1 MAYFQYNGRDKK
13 GEIVKGVL
21 RAPTAE
27 DAKAK
32 LRKKGIAARDI
43 TMKTGFLY
51 QDLNLGSGKVPF
63 KDLVIFMRQFSTL
76 IKAGITILDATS
88 ILKDQT
94 SQKRLKQVLAEIEE
108 DLREGHPFSVAAEQ
122 HPKVF
127 PVLFTNML
135 KAGEA
140 GGQFDEIL
148 DQLAVYYEKQ
158 NETKQKVQSAMMYP
172 AILGIV
178 AIVVVIFMIGFIVP
192 RFAGMFTSFGADL
205 PFITQFLLDL
215 SEIFQTWWWVALLL
229 VIGISIAVSVLI
241 KRDPYRYYVHSFIL
255 RLPIFGPVVQKSTLA
270 RMTRTLSS
278 LYAASVPVTQSLMVV
293 RKVVENAVIE
303 EIIEKASIS
312 VQEGNSLATP
322 MIGHWAIPSFV
333 SQMIVLGEKSGT
345 LDFMLAKV
353 ADFYEQEVDTAAERL
368 KSLIEPAMILFLAVV
383 IGGIVASIMIPMFS
397 IFTEVQ

>member
-1 MAYFQYNGRDKK
+1 MAYFQYSGRDRK
-13 GEIVKGVL
+13 GEIASGVM
-21 RAPTAE
+21 RAATAE
-27 DAKAK
+27 DAKIK
-32 LRKKGIAARDI
+32 LRKKGIAAREI
-43 TMKTGFLY
+43 KIKTGFLY
-51 QDLNLGSGKVPF
+51 QELNIGSGKVPF
-63 KDLVIFMRQFSTL
+63 KDLVIFIRQFSTL

-88 ILKDQT
+88 ILKEQT

-122 HPKVF
+122 HPQVF

-148 DQLAVYYEKQ
+148 DQLAIYYEKQ
-158 NETKQKVQSAMMYP
+158 NETKQKVTSAMMYP
-172 AILGIV
+172 AVLGVV
-178 AIVVVIFMIGFIVP
+178 AIAVVIFMIGFIVP
-192 RFAGMFTSFGADL
+192 RFAGMFTSFGAEL

-215 SEIFQTWWWVALLL
+215 SEVFQSWWWVILLL
-229 VIGISIAVSVLI
+229 LLLI
-241 KRDPYRYYVHSFIL
+241 IVGGRILVKRDPYRFYFHSFLL
-255 RLPIFGPVVQKSTLA
+255 RLPIFGPVIQKSTLA

-278 LYAASVPVTQSLMVV
+278 LYAASVPVTHSLMVV
-293 RKVVENAVIE
+293 GKVVQNAVLE
-303 EIIEKASIS
+303 EIIEKSSKS
-312 VQEGNSLATP
+312 VQEGNSLAAP
-322 MIGHWAIPSFV
+322 MTGHWAIPSFV